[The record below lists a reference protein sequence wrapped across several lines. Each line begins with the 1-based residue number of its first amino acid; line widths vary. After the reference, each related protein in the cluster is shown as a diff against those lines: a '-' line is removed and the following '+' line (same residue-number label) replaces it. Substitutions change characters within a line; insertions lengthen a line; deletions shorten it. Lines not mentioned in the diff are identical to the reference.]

1 MKDNF
6 LQRMNSRLTERG
18 IKGRQDLELHD
29 VKLLESGRAARVL
42 ATYSSLY
49 GPPSVWDVQNW
60 LASRMGEFSVQVQA
74 RTETISAYPERN
86 FVTFVVE
93 QKTLRQPMTS
103 TAQMVKAGVDQYL
116 DKDNML
122 WEVVKAEQGPSYIVR
137 KEGVTVEKM
146 LEVRRQALRGGVS
159 GRKHVTLAAI
169 DSIPSAGG
177 GFATADIGDVVD
189 FYHGGGIYRGKVQS
203 AGSAGVKVKK
213 LNSSDVFTIDPGAIT
228 TIVEKGAGAE
238 KEQDDITRR
247 YWSLVYPGNPEMVEI
262 ISPTSSLPVND
273 PRPGPGLDNEKV
285 QPIQVDAKVSAKVS
299 GSARPFVQAG
309 LGTPSPN
316 VRIENRV
323 SGKSPAKR

>member
-1 MKDNF
+1 MKDTF

-60 LASRMGEFSVQVQA
+60 LASRMGDFSVQVQA
-74 RTETISAYPERN
+74 RTETISAYPEKN

-93 QKTLRQPMTS
+93 QKTLRQPLSSTS
-103 TAQMVKAGVDQYL
+103 RMVKAGIDQYL
-116 DKDNML
+116 DTDNML
-122 WEVVKAEQGPSYIVR
+122 WEVVKAEQGPGYIVR

-146 LEVRRQALRGGVS
+146 LEIRRQALRGGVS
-159 GRKHVTLAAI
+159 GRKHVTLAAV

-177 GFATADIGDVVD
+177 GFATADVGDIVD
-189 FYHGGGIYRGKVQS
+189 FYHGNNIHRGKVQS

-213 LNSSDVFTIDPGAIT
+213 LNSSDTYTLDPGAIT
-228 TIVEKGAGAE
+228 TIVEKGSGAQ

-247 YWSLVYPGNPEMVEI
+247 YFSLVYPGNPEMVDI
-262 ISPTSSLPVND
+262 ISPTSNLPITDDRPPPGGD
-273 PRPGPGLDNEKV
+273 PI
-285 QPIQVDAKVSAKVS
+285 QPISVDAAVK
-299 GSARPFVQAG
+299 GSVLPFARAG

-323 SGKSPAKR
+323 SGKSRAKR